1 MRDRRW
7 WAVVA
12 AVVVVLVGGVWWRFA
27 PRGLAVETAVV
38 TRATFEEVLVEEGR
52 TRARWHLDL
61 AAPVTGAWTP
71 GPLSVGDTIQ
81 AGMPVGVLTA
91 AAADPA
97 TARQVV
103 AQVGAAEATVEA
115 ARAVERAALAAALES
130 GRSAARVERLGP
142 VGGISPQAL
151 DEARAIADARQR
163 EYEAARA
170 RVTAAV
176 FARDAVRALLPGAS
190 APVTV
195 RAPTAGV
202 VLRVDEEHPRVVP
215 AGSPLLML
223 GAFGWPDIVV
233 DVLSRDAPRIPARAS
248 MRVLSGSDTLFARVR
263 RVEPTARTIRSA
275 LGVDEQ
281 RVQVIGE
288 VLRAPRTLG
297 HDFAVEARIVLARL
311 PQALVVPT
319 GALVRDGDR
328 WAVYV
333 VDDRRRVRLTSI
345 HLLARGE
352 TQAAVEGLREGQRV
366 VVYPP
371 EALSAGRR
379 VRE

>member
-12 AVVVVLVGGVWWRFA
+12 AVVVVLAGGVWWRFA
-27 PRGLAVETAVV
+27 PRGLVVETAVV
-38 TRATFEEVLVEEGR
+38 TRATVEEVLVEEGR

-61 AAPVTGAWTP
+61 AAPVSGAWAP
-71 GPLSVGDTIQ
+71 GSLVVGDSVT

-115 ARAVERAALAAALES
+115 ARAVERAALTAALES

-142 VGGISPQAL
+142 VGGMSPQAL

-176 FARDAVRALLPGAS
+176 FARDAARAMLPGAS
-190 APVTV
+190 APVIV

-202 VLRVDEEHPRVVP
+202 ILRIDEEHPRVVP

-248 MRVLSGSDTLFARVR
+248 MRVLSGSDTLLARVR

-297 HDFAVEARIVLARL
+297 HDFAV
-311 PQALVVPT
+311 
-319 GALVRDGDR
+319 
-328 WAVYV
+328 
-333 VDDRRRVRLTSI
+333 
-345 HLLARGE
+345 
-352 TQAAVEGLREGQRV
+352 
-366 VVYPP
+366 
-371 EALSAGRR
+371 
-379 VRE
+379 

>member
-1 MRDRRW
+1 
-7 WAVVA
+7 
-12 AVVVVLVGGVWWRFA
+12 
-27 PRGLAVETAVV
+27 
-38 TRATFEEVLVEEGR
+38 
-52 TRARWHLDL
+52 
-61 AAPVTGAWTP
+61 
-71 GPLSVGDTIQ
+71 
-81 AGMPVGVLTA
+81 
-91 AAADPA
+91 
-97 TARQVV
+97 
-103 AQVGAAEATVEA
+103 
-115 ARAVERAALAAALES
+115 
-130 GRSAARVERLGP
+130 
-142 VGGISPQAL
+142 
-151 DEARAIADARQR
+151 
-163 EYEAARA
+163 
-170 RVTAAV
+170 
-176 FARDAVRALLPGAS
+176 LLPGAGS
-190 APVTV
+190 PVIV
-195 RAPTAGV
+195 RAPTSGV

-248 MRVLSGSDTLFARVR
+248 MHILSGSDTLLARVR

-288 VLRAPRTLG
+288 VVRAPRTLG

-333 VDDRRRVRLTSI
+333 VDDRQRVHLTSI
-345 HLLARGE
+345 TLVARGE
-352 TQAAVEGLREGQRV
+352 TQAAVDGLREGQRV

-371 EALSAGRR
+371 EALSDGGR